1 MVKFVYIAFLF
12 MILQGGLTWLQVVNY
27 KKTVKNLKNK
37 GIIGIGV
44 QKGKLKAGRIIILV
58 SNEVGDIITGK
69 EMHGMTIFARFKE
82 LRGIQGKDIFTLRK
96 EIAEKD
102 GKNIALISAV
112 DSIENSLS
120 KIKLSIN

>member
-27 KKTVKNLKNK
+27 KKTVKSLKNK

-69 EMHGMTIFARFKE
+69 EMNGMTIFARFKE
-82 LRGIQGKDIFTLRK
+82 LRGIQGKDIFTLKK